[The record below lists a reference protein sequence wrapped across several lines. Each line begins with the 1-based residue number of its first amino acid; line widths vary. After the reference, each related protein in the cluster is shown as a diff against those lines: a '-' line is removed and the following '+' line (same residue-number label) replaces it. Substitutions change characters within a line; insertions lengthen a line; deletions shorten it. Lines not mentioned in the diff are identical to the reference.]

1 MMARLSLLAVLL
13 MLAACAAAIPGYSPP
28 PLTEN
33 TNKFAKPLESGE
45 VGSDGR
51 YHMSESEKAMDCKRL
66 TGSMQ
71 ITLARLKNTY
81 GRQQPSALSST
92 VAQSIA
98 PVFGGSSLGSDR
110 DAVYARER
118 SKLEAYNDELAARNC
133 KTLDIEAELARPADS
148 LTKY

>member
-45 VGSDGR
+45 VGPDGR

-118 SKLEAYNDELAARNC
+118 AKLEAYNDELAARNC

>member
-118 SKLEAYNDELAARNC
+118 AKLEAYNDELAARNC

>member
-45 VGSDGR
+45 VGPDGR

-118 SKLEAYNDELAARNC
+118 AKLEAYNDELAARNC
-133 KTLDIEAELARPADS
+133 KTLDIEAELARPADT

>member
-118 SKLEAYNDELAARNC
+118 AKLEAYNDELAARNC
-133 KTLDIEAELARPADS
+133 KTLDIEAELARPADT